1 MELGKRAE
9 TLQCGHT
16 CYQTQASAYS
26 SQKRSNCRK
35 LTSTQVISDPRNQ
48 IVHQPTQVYSPQN
61 GVRHSE

>member
-9 TLQCGHT
+9 TLQYGHT

-26 SQKRSNCRK
+26 SQKHSNCRK
-35 LTSTQVISDPRNQ
+35 LTSMQERSGPRNP
-48 IVHQPTQVYSPQN
+48 VVRQPTQAYSPQN